1 MPGTIAATAL
11 LLACAGARPPASAS
25 AERAMQPIIDVH
37 FHAMWWGPEAVE
49 PLTGFRTPKTPEE
62 LRDRNIAALKEHR
75 VVRIVVSGDTT
86 EEYRKALPNA
96 VIPGVWMLG
105 PSTSVE
111 ELRARHRAG
120 RLAALAE
127 FAPQYAGLAPGDA
140 ALAPYWALAAELDL
154 PVGIHMGPGPPGA
167 AYAGM
172 PKYRMA
178 LSSPLLLEE
187 VLVRHPK
194 LRVYVMHAGWPM
206 LDDVLGLLWAHPQVH
221 VDVGVIDW
229 ALPRAEFHA
238 YLRRLVEAGYAKRIM
253 YGSDNMVFPD
263 AFGRSIEAI
272 RSAPFLSDGDRRDIL
287 CANAMRFLKL
297 PPDTCE

>member
-1 MPGTIAATAL
+1 
-11 LLACAGARPPASAS
+11 
-25 AERAMQPIIDVH
+25 
-37 FHAMWWGPEAVE
+37 MWWGPDAVE
-49 PLTGFRTPKTPEE
+49 PLTGFRAPKTPEE

-75 VVRIVVSGDTT
+75 VVRLVASGDTT
-86 EEYRKALPNA
+86 EEYRKALPDT
-96 VIPGVWMLG
+96 VIPGVLVLG
-105 PSTSVE
+105 PGTSVD
-111 ELRARHRAG
+111 ELRALHRAG

-140 ALAPYWALAAELDL
+140 TLAPYWALAAELDL

-167 AYAGM
+167 AYVGM

-206 LDDVLGLLWAHPQVH
+206 VDDMLGLLWAHPQVY

-238 YLRRLVEAGYAKRIM
+238 YLRRLVEAGYVKRIM

-263 AFGRSIEAI
+263 AFARSIEAI
-272 RSAPFLSDGDRRDIL
+272 RSAPFLSEGEKRDIL

-297 PPDTCE
+297 PPETCD